1 VVPLMPLQA
10 AALWVPQQKVELLPQ
25 AAEEQQQA
33 DQRQVR
39 VRAQAAVLQ
48 AAEEQQPVNRSMT

>member
-1 VVPLMPLQA
+1 MLLQA